1 MVIPASYTLVDEE
14 LHFNGIRV
22 SAFLVDIHGV
32 KYRKEKVAWF
42 LAYNEFPHG
51 SLRFH
56 DGDFSNRKIS
66 NLYWVEFSK
75 VAHHRPVR
83 SWNADKLLLLK
94 KYMANGYSDKQIGDI
109 MGFSRVAIRNKI
121 NENIR

>member
-1 MVIPASYTLVDEE
+1 MVDYVLVDEE
-14 LHFNGIRV
+14 LHYASNLKKVYKRYVLHNKTRV
-22 SAFLVDIHGV
+22 L
-32 KYRKEKVAWF
+32 KEKVAWF